1 MCFEVCNT
9 GYMFID
15 IYINDTQYLVH
26 QSVIYMYVYY
36 ETPRDKSAPT
46 RSAVSSAREEWTPAI
61 KGVGV
66 FRTSYSGAGKIGTY
80 T

>member
-1 MCFEVCNT
+1 M
-9 GYMFID
+9 
-15 IYINDTQYLVH
+15 H